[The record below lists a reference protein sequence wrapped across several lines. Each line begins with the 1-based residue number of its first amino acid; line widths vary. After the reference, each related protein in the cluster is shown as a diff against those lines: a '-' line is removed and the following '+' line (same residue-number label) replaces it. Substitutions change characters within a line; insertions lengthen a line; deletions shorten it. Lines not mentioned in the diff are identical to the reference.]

1 MSLKIRLAR
10 GGTKK
15 RPHYRIVIADSRSP
29 RDGRFIERVGTYDP
43 MLPKEHP
50 GRVTIKEDRIR
61 QWLSVGARPSDR
73 VGRLLSAV
81 EIVDKAVIPEQT
93 KKNLPKAKA
102 LERMN
107 QAAAADTLETGVEDS
122 ATDGAESDSVSASGK
137 LVSEALEVEVSEA
150 ESTAETA
157 GENTQLKG
165 DNVEDVTQTEA
176 ELSVETQS
184 DSEGQTSVSD
194 TVPAD
199 EKVDEADTADDGNE
213 KENSDGKKAPD
224 DNG

>member
-29 RDGRFIERVGTYDP
+29 RDGRFIERVGIYDP
-43 MLPKEHP
+43 MLPKEHS

-61 QWLSVGARPSDR
+61 HWLSVGAKPSDR

-102 LERMN
+102 LERMKE
-107 QAAAADTLETGVEDS
+107 AAADALETGVEDS
-122 ATDGAESDSVSASGK
+122 ATDGAELDSVSASDK
-137 LVSEALEVEVSEA
+137 PVSEALEVEVSEA

-165 DNVEDVTQTEA
+165 GDVEDATQTGA